1 VRTGGENFRIS
12 LAVAGF
18 TPGDIAI
25 TAQQNLLTIVGRK
38 VAEKEGADYLYKGIS
53 AKAFEQRFNLAD
65 HVEVESASFDNGLLI
80 DLVQRIPEAMK
91 PRRIEVRAPSGVP
104 SAVGPKAAQRTGPD
118 REMATTVV
126 AISRH
131 WRWLS
136 WQKILETAALIFPG
150 SCTPLSLRSS
160 KGCGGRP

>member
-1 VRTGGENFRIS
+1 MRTYDFTPFARSAIGFDRLFDLLKAGTGEAVDHFPPYDIVRTGGENFRIS

-38 VAEKEGADYLYKGIS
+38 AAEKEGADYLYKGIS

-65 HVEVESASFDNGLLI
+65 HVEVESASFDNGLLQI

-91 PRRIEVRAPSGVP
+91 PRRIEVRAPSGAP
-104 SAVGPKAAQRTGPD
+104 SAVGPKAA
-118 REMATTVV
+118 
-126 AISRH
+126 
-131 WRWLS
+131 
-136 WQKILETAALIFPG
+136 
-150 SCTPLSLRSS
+150 
-160 KGCGGRP
+160 